1 MKIKLFIKPGCP
13 KCPSAKELL
22 NETGRPVE
30 EYNIEEV
37 DGLAEATYYG
47 IASTPSILV
56 LDENDNEQV
65 IWKGTVPSKEDLMK
79 WL

>member
-1 MKIKLFIKPGCP
+1 MKIKLFFKPGCP

-22 NETGRPVE
+22 EETGFNYE

-37 DGLAEATYYG
+37 NGLTEATYYG

-65 IWKGTVPSKEDLMK
+65 IWKGEVPTKEDLTR